1 MRLRAVK
8 PLPKPHLNPLG
19 DDTRKTV
26 SAASDESR
34 FVWFPE
40 GQMQCQ
46 VYQRDDL
53 TAGYTLEGPAIIQ
66 EKEATTLV
74 EKQWRLRVD
83 QFGNLIIEKGG

>member
-8 PLPKPHLNPLG
+8 PLPKPDLKPLG
-19 DDTRKTV
+19 DDTRVTV
-26 SAASDESR
+26 RAASAESR
-34 FVWFPE
+34 SVWFPE

-46 VYQRDDL
+46 VHQRDDL
-53 TAGYTLEGPAIIQ
+53 KAGYTLEGPAIIQ

-83 QFGNLIIEKGG
+83 KFGNLIIEKD